1 MYKEQNKQ
9 KLSILDGGAA
19 FFLMIV
25 CYVFL
30 SFFGQAVCAAI
41 FDRDSVYYTAIRS
54 TFSSISIL
62 GIITCF
68 KVKSK
73 LSFSDLL
80 GIKRFNPIYI
90 LFALMLSVGMFLGVG
105 FVNIFCVNL
114 LEKLGAKIPTPDFPL
129 DNLASLLI
137 FSVVLALL
145 PAILE
150 ETFFRGLLL
159 NSFNGVKTIFVLL
172 IVNLCFAFY
181 HCSLAQFVY
190 QFIYGVGLT
199 LLAIKSKSVFPSIIA
214 HFINNFCVIIFEY
227 FKVKID
233 LFNPFI
239 IAVGLAVLALF
250 FFWIYLFNGKESQ
263 KDMQSKQKSLQVARE
278 FFIPFGASAVL
289 ICLTILIGSL
299 LLGA

>member
-1 MYKEQNKQ
+1 M
-9 KLSILDGGAA
+9 
-19 FFLMIV
+19 
-25 CYVFL
+25 
-30 SFFGQAVCAAI
+30 
-41 FDRDSVYYTAIRS
+41 
-54 TFSSISIL
+54 
-62 GIITCF
+62 
-68 KVKSK
+68 
-73 LSFSDLL
+73 
-80 GIKRFNPIYI
+80 
-90 LFALMLSVGMFLGVG
+90 
-105 FVNIFCVNL
+105 
-114 LEKLGAKIPTPDFPL
+114 
-129 DNLASLLI
+129 
-137 FSVVLALL
+137 LALV

-181 HCSLAQFVY
+181 HCSLAQFLY

-214 HFINNFCVIIFEY
+214 HFINNFCIIIFEY

-239 IAVGLAVLALF
+239 IAVGLVVLALF
-250 FFWIYLFNGKESQ
+250 FFLIYLFNGKESQ

-278 FFIPFGASAVL
+278 FFIPFGASAIL